1 MIIGA
6 VEQPISTLKA
16 VDMPKLVASSI
27 VVVQKVTAA
36 TKSLM
41 AANRGSFLL
50 SREESCF
57 TMLLMQNS

>member
-6 VEQPISTLKA
+6 VEQPISTLKTGE
-16 VDMPKLVASSI
+16 MPKLTASSN

-41 AANRGSFLL
+41 AAKRGSFLL
-50 SREESCF
+50 SRGESCF